1 MSNLKYLSQKLF
13 MPEKLQNQIQKLQN
27 SCNILISKIV
37 QCKKEVIE
45 VKTKLEY
52 EAVRIFILVSII
64 SKLFN
69 YYN

>member
-1 MSNLKYLSQKLF
+1 MSNLKYLSQKLI